1 MDLGSYLAQARAERG
16 YTQRD
21 LAEKCGVSA
30 AEICRVENGNR
41 KNPSPGVLRAIA
53 DALVVS
59 YPYLLQL
66 AGYMGENS
74 GEAPADEL
82 EEVFRDEASGRI
94 VDAATGAREMM
105 RNDSVWANAAYRVSR
120 ELNEQDRQILTEMAL
135 AFLKRKTEDPS

>member
-21 LAEKCGVSA
+21 LAEKCGISA
-30 AEICRVENGNR
+30 AEICRVENGKR
-41 KNPSPGVLRAIA
+41 KNPSPAVLRAVA
-53 DALVVS
+53 DALVIS

-66 AGYMGENS
+66 AGYMEEGGEEPE
-74 GEAPADEL
+74 GEL
-82 EEVFRDEASGRI
+82 EEVFRDAASGRI

-120 ELNEQDRQILTEMAL
+120 ELNEHDRQILTDMAL
-135 AFLKRKTEDPS
+135 SFLKRKMEENP